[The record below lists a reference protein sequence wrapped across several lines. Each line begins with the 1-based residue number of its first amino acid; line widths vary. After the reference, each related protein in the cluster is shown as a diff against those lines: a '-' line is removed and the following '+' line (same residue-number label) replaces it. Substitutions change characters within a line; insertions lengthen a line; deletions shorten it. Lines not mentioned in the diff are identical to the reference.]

1 MTNETT
7 VHWLKR
13 IRNLTL
19 GAVMADH
26 KAAKV
31 IQNFIDNTPRASY
44 DDFMMLQNQ
53 LIESLKS
60 VKYVYTCLAR
70 KQNAISTIVDEC
82 RQGLQSF
89 KQLYNLAVSK
99 YHLNA
104 ADCVVKGVPYTN
116 EAQVSRILNGMA
128 THKNWFT
135 NCLLN
140 NNDLL
145 YRVCSEKIKG
155 MRKI

>member
-1 MTNETT
+1 
-7 VHWLKR
+7 
-13 IRNLTL
+13 
-19 GAVMADH
+19 MADH

-31 IQNFIDNTPRASY
+31 IQNFIDKAPYASY
-44 DDFMMLQNQ
+44 DHFMMLQNQ

-82 RQGLQSF
+82 RKGLQSF
-89 KQLYNLAVSK
+89 KQLYNLAVTK

-116 EAQVSRILNGMA
+116 EAQISQILKGMA
-128 THKNWFT
+128 SHQKWFT
-135 NCLLN
+135 DCLLN

-145 YRVCSEKIKG
+145 YRVCSEKFKG